1 MRFCTP
7 MHHWPGASSAVTS
20 PTLAPLMPP
29 RHGRL
34 LRLSRRRGHIHRD
47 HDDLERCV
55 NHANSSLVLQPATT
69 AAGPQVCGTATTL
82 IPVIRK
88 WIASTPMPLPRDNMP
103 SGQLPKSLA
112 SSSLYDASP
121 PHNCRIAAPTARKIC
136 VQRCKKTF
144 STASVRLGKA
154 RAEQNES
161 ALPRAADISADSAG
175 SRRRA
180 WRTSKLQRLIHRSSR
195 SGR

>member
-103 SGQLPKSLA
+103 SGQLPKSMA

-121 PHNCRIAAPTARKIC
+121 HTIVGSPHI
-136 VQRCKKTF
+136 Q
-144 STASVRLGKA
+144 LGKFA
-154 RAEQNES
+154 FSDA
-161 ALPRAADISADSAG
+161 
-175 SRRRA
+175 
-180 WRTSKLQRLIHRSSR
+180 KRLFRQHRSDSEKLGLSKTSPHYPEQR
-195 SGR
+195 T

>member
-34 LRLSRRRGHIHRD
+34 LRPSWRRGHIHRH

-69 AAGPQVCGTATTL
+69 AAGPQVDCD
-82 IPVIRK
+82 R
-88 WIASTPMPLPRDNMP
+88 ASDNLRYGYNSHSRNSQMDCFNPNALPRDNLVVRITQDDSSAIRSARESM
-103 SGQLPKSLA
+103 KSLA
-112 SSSLYDASP
+112 RTGS
-121 PHNCRIAAPTARKIC
+121 CRPKACTA
-136 VQRCKKTF
+136 KTGI
-144 STASVRLGKA
+144 VGNL
-154 RAEQNES
+154 
-161 ALPRAADISADSAG
+161 
-175 SRRRA
+175 
-180 WRTSKLQRLIHRSSR
+180 R
-195 SGR
+195 SGRSSTSRPSARSFATVT